1 MEHHI
6 KPTMNYSPDHII
18 FHWIH
23 CWRYYNSNEKKTHF
37 FLKILQRNSKLV
49 ILGNLGML
57 GHTHPQWWCQLEK
70 TFTVYQQAKNQFHC
84 LGFPWD
90 IAKVLQNCYS
100 GYFGHAWLCTN
111 KAIYQLVENV
121 SVNLQTKNQLHYP
134 CSSGDISKICKLL
147 ILDTLKIPI
156 YRNSKW

>member
-1 MEHHI
+1 M
-6 KPTMNYSPDHII
+6 
-18 FHWIH
+18 
-23 CWRYYNSNEKKTHF
+23 
-37 FLKILQRNSKLV
+37 QRNSKLV

-70 TFTVYQQAKNQFHC
+70 TFAVYQQAKNQLHC

-100 GYFGHAWLCTN
+100 GYFGHAWLCTT

-121 SVNLQTKNQLHYP
+121 SVNLQAKNQLHYP

-156 YRNSKW
+156 YTNSKW